1 MDDIMNFLLVEDNPG
16 DARLF
21 KDYFSDSKF
30 NISVEHVSDG
40 AAALDYLYQKKEYEN
55 VSLPDIIVLDLNLPK
70 IKGMN
75 VLELIKEDEKF
86 KRIPVIVLG
95 TSDEAG
101 EVRRAYDS
109 YANCYIV
116 KPVDFDHFLEIV
128 RSIERFWTMV
138 TLPSK

>member
-1 MDDIMNFLLVEDNPG
+1 
-16 DARLF
+16 
-21 KDYFSDSKF
+21 
-30 NISVEHVSDG
+30 VSDG